1 MKTII
6 CTTPIDHLEGLKRN
20 LKKKGKLIYKPNI
33 NKKDLKKILEKN
45 KRINVIFCNPNR
57 QGYILNKEILQNSSV
72 KLINT
77 ASTGLNHI
85 NQDDCKKL
93 NIKILSLTKDFK
105 LIKKLPST
113 SELSF
118 GLMINLQR
126 NIFQSFQS
134 VKNKKWDYTPFIGQE
149 LSSLTIGIIG
159 LGRLG
164 NLMANYA
171 KAFGMRVF
179 YYDPFKQTRKY
190 KKINLKRLV
199 QIADVISIH
208 AHVNNQTKY
217 MINKKI
223 LKFAKKKPVI
233 INTSRGELVNEQDI
247 IWGLKNKIIS
257 GYGADVIEKEFIDI
271 NKSPIIKNINK
282 YNIIITPHIG
292 GMTYQG
298 QLRAYVYAINKLGK

>member
-20 LKKKGKLIYKPNI
+20 LEKKGKLIYKPNI

-45 KRINVIFCNPNR
+45 SQINVIFCNPNR

-85 NQDDCKKL
+85 NQNDCKKL
-93 NIKILSLTKDFK
+93 NIKIISLTKDFK

-126 NIFQSFQS
+126 NIIQSFQS
-134 VKNKKWDYTPFIGQE
+134 VKNRKWDYTPFIGQE

-179 YYDPFKQTRKY
+179 YYDPFKETRKY
-190 KKINLKRLV
+190 KKTNLKRLL

-223 LKFAKKKPVI
+223 LRFAKKKPVI

-257 GYGADVIEKEFIDI
+257 GYGADVIEKEFIGI

-298 QLRAYVYAINKLGK
+298 QLRAYNYAINKL

>member
-20 LKKKGKLIYKPNI
+20 LEKKGKLIYKPNI

-45 KRINVIFCNPNR
+45 SQINVIFCNPNR

-85 NQDDCKKL
+85 NQNDCKKL
-93 NIKILSLTKDFK
+93 NIKIISLTKDFK

-126 NIFQSFQS
+126 NIIQSFQS
-134 VKNKKWDYTPFIGQE
+134 VKNRKWDYTPFIGQE

-179 YYDPFKQTRKY
+179 YYDPFKETRKY
-190 KKINLKRLV
+190 KKTNLKRLL

-247 IWGLKNKIIS
+247 VWGLKNKIIS
-257 GYGADVIEKEFIDI
+257 GYGADVIEKEFVGI

-298 QLRAYVYAINKLGK
+298 QLRAYNYAINKL